1 MLNIRMLK
9 VVSKNYDTIVNARSQ
24 GKGWAEIQS
33 ILKKESGIYCTASDL
48 STYYEMISWGNEL
61 KGKNAGERQMQ

>member
-33 ILKKESGIYCTASDL
+33 ILKKETGIYCTASDL
-48 STYYEMISWGNEL
+48 STYYEMIS
-61 KGKNAGERQMQ
+61 